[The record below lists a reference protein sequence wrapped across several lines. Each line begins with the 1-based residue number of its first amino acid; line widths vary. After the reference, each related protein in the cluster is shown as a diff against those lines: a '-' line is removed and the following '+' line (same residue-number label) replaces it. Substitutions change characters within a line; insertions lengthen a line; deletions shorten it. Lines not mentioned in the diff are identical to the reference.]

1 MKKLLLLTLLLS
13 GRIMAFSISSPDI
26 DVTNPIPQKFTCEG
40 ENISPA
46 LEWKDPPEGTKSFV
60 LIVDDPDAPDP
71 KAPKMTFVHWVLY
84 DIPATIRSIPEKIP
98 ASKRLENGGISGF
111 SDYKKYG
118 YNGPCPPIG
127 EHRYFFKLYALKSTL
142 DLPPGKTKNDVMQA
156 MEGKILAEAKFIG
169 KYSKK
174 NK

>member
-1 MKKLLLLTLLLS
+1 MGKILIFLIIFSGKL
-13 GRIMAFSISSPDI
+13 MAFTISSPNFVDNG
-26 DVTNPIPQKFTCEG
+26 TIPQKFTCEG
-40 ENISPA
+40 DNISPA

-71 KAPKMTFVHWVLY
+71 KAPKMTWVHWVAY
-84 DIPATIRSIPEKIP
+84 DIPPSITSLPQNIVSSE
-98 ASKRLENGGISGF
+98 RLENGGISGF
-111 SDYKKYG
+111 SDFKKYG
-118 YNGPCPPIG
+118 YGGPCPPIG
-127 EHRYFFKLYALKSTL
+127 EHRYFFKLYALKTTL

-156 MEGKILAEAKFIG
+156 IKGKVLAEVKFIG